1 MNKEELKQLAN
12 NLYFDMDDKEYETLE
27 KEFNVILKEMD
38 KIDKFEGIENVEPL
52 IHPFKIERH
61 LRNDKVKN
69 IITTSEFL
77 SNVKE
82 KIGDEVKVPKVV
94 GE

>member
-1 MNKEELKQLAN
+1 MKKEELKELAN
-12 NLYFDMDDKEYETLE
+12 NLYFDMEDEEYETLS
-27 KEFNVILKEMD
+27 KEFDVILKEMD
-38 KIDKFEGIENVEPL
+38 KIDKFEGIENIEPL
-52 IHPFKIERH
+52 IHPFEIERS
-61 LRNDKVKN
+61 LREDKVSN
-69 IITTSEFL
+69 IISTEEFL